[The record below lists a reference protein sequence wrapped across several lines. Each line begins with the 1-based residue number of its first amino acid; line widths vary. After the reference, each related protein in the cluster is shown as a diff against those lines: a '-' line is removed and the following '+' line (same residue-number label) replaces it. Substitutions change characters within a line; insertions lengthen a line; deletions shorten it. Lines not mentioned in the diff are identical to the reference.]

1 MNEKIRKYLNTEKPY
16 KKHLWLNAVKG
27 LCKDNLQNDFFL
39 KLPIYFKDYIMTSEK
54 DTKLELAA
62 LLFYRYITFLD
73 AVVDGDMQK
82 GQTNNKKIIFQ
93 ATNSIMLGSIEL
105 SECLQNNIT
114 LWSSFSERLKFY
126 LNTIISEK
134 KMFKKMSMDIEVA
147 KSIALGKHELLFF
160 YLDCLISDE
169 ELNKFKIVK
178 LLSNI
183 IFSIQ
188 LLDDINDIDKDFKNN
203 ILTYPISE
211 LNSFFI
217 KKNIESKTFNLT
229 YLCITEVANKLLIQI
244 IEKLKKSC
252 KVAIDLNLLEL
263 HSEIIL
269 LKQYSEKKL
278 QSIKNNQ

>member
-82 GQTNNKKIIFQ
+82 GQTKNKKIIFQ

>member
-1 MNEKIRKYLNTEKPY
+1 
-16 KKHLWLNAVKG
+16 
-27 LCKDNLQNDFFL
+27 
-39 KLPIYFKDYIMTSEK
+39 
-54 DTKLELAA
+54 
-62 LLFYRYITFLD
+62 
-73 AVVDGDMQK
+73 
-82 GQTNNKKIIFQ
+82 
-93 ATNSIMLGSIEL
+93 
-105 SECLQNNIT
+105 
-114 LWSSFSERLKFY
+114 
-126 LNTIISEK
+126 
-134 KMFKKMSMDIEVA
+134 MSMDIEVA